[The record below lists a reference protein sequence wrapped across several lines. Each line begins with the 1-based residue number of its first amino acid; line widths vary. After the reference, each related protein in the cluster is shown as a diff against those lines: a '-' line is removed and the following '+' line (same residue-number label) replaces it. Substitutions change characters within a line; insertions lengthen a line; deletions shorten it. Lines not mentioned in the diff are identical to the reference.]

1 MTVFCV
7 KCGSVSDRGMI
18 QLCRSCSGQPL
29 GHVQEAVLGLL
40 TVHSGISASEI
51 AEELGRSVG
60 QVRQTITRLEDL
72 GLVSRPRG

>member
-1 MTVFCV
+1 MHDSDY
-7 KCGSVSDRGMI
+7 GSNDYDDGHDDGNDRDGLELLQSRLFGCWLI
-18 QLCRSCSGQPL
+18 L
-29 GHVQEAVLGLL
+29 VL
-40 TVHSGISASEI
+40 I